1 MLRNLRLLL
10 WILIPGAALALLAGC
25 GKPEPRFTV
34 VKDLAPPPESAP
46 AGPMAM
52 ADGHA
57 HGPGLHFTLP
67 AGWTQREPA
76 RMQLVTITAG
86 QPPELPAE
94 VSVAAFPG
102 DVGGQLANI
111 NRWRGQVGLGPIGPE
126 LVGEFVE
133 GTTLAGLPG
142 WRVDFTGAGEAP
154 ARVVVAVVLREGQSW
169 FFKLMGPEASVAGEL
184 ERFQAFLDSIHF
196 HAP

>member
-1 MLRNLRLLL
+1 MA
-10 WILIPGAALALLAGC
+10 GAALALLPGC
-25 GKPEPRFTV
+25 GRPEPQFTV
-34 VKDLAPPPESAP
+34 VRQPTPPAEQAPGVPAVAP
-46 AGPMAM
+46 
-52 ADGHA
+52 DSHA

-67 AGWTQREPA
+67 GGWTQREPA

-102 DVGGQLANI
+102 EVGGQLANI

-126 LVGEFVE
+126 LVPEFVSPV
-133 GTTLAGLPG
+133 TVAGLPG

-154 ARVVVAVVLREGQSW
+154 ARVVVAVVMREGQSW
-169 FFKLMGPEASVAGEL
+169 FFKLIGPEPSVAGEL
-184 ERFQAFLDSIHF
+184 ERFNAFLESVRF
-196 HAP
+196 